1 MRRRLLLALLVAVAA
16 LALVPAAGAGVR
28 LGAIDASGF
37 PLIRATLLAPAG
49 AATPVLR
56 ENGRPVVGYQA
67 VNLGRQKALMVLID
81 RSQSMTGRPIAA
93 AIAAAQSL
101 VAATHPSDDVGVVA
115 FGRDAIAITP
125 PGVAPADASA
135 ALRGLSV
142 DTVPGTALYDAIVL
156 AAGRLAG
163 DARPGRAIVVLTDGQ
178 DISSTQTLGDAVAAA
193 LAAHAALYTIGI
205 RGTGFA
211 PTVLRRLA
219 RETGGSYRE
228 AASIADLKG
237 LYASVAGE
245 LDRTWELS
253 YVTALRPGAA
263 LDLAA
268 AVPGGG
274 TTTGRVQ
281 LGGGGAAAAA
291 PSSLIPTVGYTTAG
305 TVLVALGAGLLVL
318 LSCLFWFASDRAS
331 RLRARI
337 EPHVTQVPA
346 ARLVRSRR
354 DRNVA
359 RRKVAD
365 SFERALGDLRSF
377 KGLQLKL
384 DRADL
389 PLRAGEIV
397 ALCVALALVAGLFG
411 AAGGASGL
419 IDLCLMTLAA
429 SLPIAYVSMRAGG
442 RVRRFD
448 DQLPDI
454 LITISASL
462 KAGHSFRQGVQ
473 SVVEEGAEP
482 AAKEFRRVLTETQ
495 LGKPMDDALGD
506 LALRIGSKN
515 LTFVINAV
523 TIQRQVGG
531 SLAGLFDMVADT
543 VRQRQQFRRKVKGLT
558 AMGRMSAYVLVAL
571 PVFVGL
577 MVTAMNPTYMA
588 PLYHS
593 STGQTMLTA
602 GVVMIA
608 AGSLIL
614 KKIVSFRG

>member
-1 MRRRLLLALLVAVAA
+1 MSRRLSLVLLVAVAA
-16 LALVPAAGAGVR
+16 LALVPSAGAGVR
-28 LGAIDASGF
+28 LRAIDTSGF
-37 PLIRATLLAPAG
+37 PLIRATLVAPAG
-49 AATPVLR
+49 ATTPVLR
-56 ENGRPVVGYQA
+56 ENGLPVVGYQA
-67 VNLGRQKALMVLID
+67 ANLGQQKALLLAID
-81 RSQSMTGRPIAA
+81 RSESMTGRPLAA

-101 VAATHPSDDVGVVA
+101 VADAHSSDDVGVVA
-115 FGRDAIAITP
+115 FGRDAIALTP
-125 PGVAPADASA
+125 AAATPADAAA

-142 DTVPGTALYDAIVL
+142 DTVSGTALYDAIVL

-163 DARPGRAIVVLTDGQ
+163 DARPGRAIVVVTDGQ
-178 DISSTQTLGDAVAAA
+178 DVSSTHTLTDAVAAA
-193 LAAHAALYTIGI
+193 RAAHAAVFTIGI
-205 RGTGFA
+205 RGPGFT
-211 PTVLRRLA
+211 PDVLRRLA
-219 RETGGSYRE
+219 RDTGGSYRE
-228 AASIADLKG
+228 AASVADLKG
-237 LYASVAGE
+237 LYASLAGE

-253 YVTALRPGAA
+253 YVTALRPGAT

-268 AVPGGG
+268 AVPGAG
-274 TTTGRVQ
+274 TSTAQTQ
-281 LGGGGAAAAA
+281 LAADGSAPAA
-291 PSSLIPTVGYTTAG
+291 PSNLIPAVGYTTAG
-305 TVLVALGAGLLVL
+305 TVLVAIFAGLLVL
-318 LSCLFWFASDRAS
+318 LACLFWFASDRAS

-337 EPHVTQVPA
+337 EPHVSQVPA
-346 ARLVRSRR
+346 ARARSRR
-354 DRNVA
+354 DRNAA

-365 SFERALGDLRSF
+365 GLEHALGDLRSF

-389 PLRAGEIV
+389 PLRAGEVV
-397 ALCVALALVAGLFG
+397 ALCVAFGLVAGLLA

-419 IDLCLMTLAA
+419 IDLCVLALA
-429 SLPIAYVSMRAGG
+429 GSLPIVYVSFRAGG

-473 SVVEEGAEP
+473 SVVEEGADP

-571 PVFVGL
+571 PVFVAL
-577 MVTAMNPTYMA
+577 IVTAMNPTYMA

-608 AGSLIL
+608 VGSLIL